1 MNYTRTFPNTNYQVY
16 LRVSSEGRQ
25 DVRLDEVTSAATNSN
40 QTLASRGQFLVP
52 NTESWTR
59 WRYVPLTDAAGNV
72 QTLSFSGTN
81 TVRLTAN
88 EARRAHTQPIDIGDL
103 HLNWLLLVPTSAA
116 ASSGP
121 WI

>member
-1 MNYTRTFPNTNYQVY
+1 VPDYIVADVDAGDWMNYTRIFPHTNYQVY
-16 LRVSSEGRQ
+16 LRASSQARQ
-25 DVRLDEVTSAATNSN
+25 DVRFDEVTGGADTIS

-81 TVRLTAN
+81 TV
-88 EARRAHTQPIDIGDL
+88 D
-103 HLNWLLLVPTSAA
+103 
-116 ASSGP
+116 
-121 WI
+121 